1 MGGSSSDTDTTI
13 RNLERLEMVMSEWL
27 STQLMDSVLVRL
39 HKVGGT
45 IDCYFFSRIVYF
57 WQLVIEL
64 TTEG

>member
-13 RNLERLEMVMSEWL
+13 RNLERLEMVMGEWL

-39 HKVGGT
+39 HKVGT

-57 WQLVIEL
+57 WQLVIGL
-64 TTEG
+64 TMEG